1 MSKDDNIKPAQ
12 VDADGRR
19 DSVPAQTWSDDKR
32 EKERGPMGPISGDP
46 GGRVDEQALADGADD
61 IGLTEASQPGQG
73 PTDDDLAPETLIRE
87 DGARSPFEAGGYGA
101 ADGELEVVGAGD
113 IGAGGGLDE
122 AEEGRV
128 HPLDGK
134 PWDGDPEDPLR
145 PLPGV
150 QDDRDGEDPA
160 DIAQRS
166 ENRSRNKH

>member
-1 MSKDDNIKPAQ
+1 MSKDENTKPEQ

-19 DSVPAQTWSDDKR
+19 DTVPAQTWSDDDR

-46 GGRVDEQALADGADD
+46 GGRLDEEALAEGSDDG
-61 IGLTEASQPGQG
+61 GLTEASRPGQG
-73 PTDDDLAPETLIRE
+73 PTDDDLTPETLIRE
-87 DGARSPFEAGGYGA
+87 DGARSPFEAGSGGA
-101 ADGELEVVGAGD
+101 ADRQLGVVGAGD

-122 AEEGRV
+122 AEEGRA

-150 QDDRDGEDPA
+150 QDDLDAEDPA
-160 DIAQRS
+160 DIAERS
-166 ENRSRNKH
+166 EGRSRKD